1 MNARHLPVAAPAAA
15 VALYGYSTRHAGL
28 AAELHAA
35 AGRHGAVHAPDATG
49 GVPSGAAYAA
59 ARHTSAELDVAVAG
73 NPRWEGP
80 TAEGTGL
87 AAWVAAEYR
96 RTGDGFLRCLR
107 DDFAVAVVDRRAHRV
122 LLAVDRV
129 GVEPLA
135 WRRDGDTVVFA
146 SRADVV
152 AAAGGARPELRQQAL
167 FDFLLLHMIP
177 SPDTVYAGVVKLEP
191 GTCVIVGADGATV
204 KRYWDPVF
212 VEGASTTPEP
222 VLAER
227 LRGTL
232 ETSVAHRAPDAGGGA
247 FLSGGLDSSTVAGM
261 LAKARGAG
269 ANTFSIGFGI
279 EGYDELDYARIASRH
294 FRTTPHEYSVTP
306 EDVVDAI
313 PRIAA
318 AYDEPFGNSSAVP
331 TYFCARLAKQH
342 GVDHLLAGDGG
353 DELFGG
359 NERYARQK
367 VFEAYGSLPGWLR
380 SGLVEPLAGLV
391 RPEHP
396 FMPLRKFRS
405 YVDQASVPMP
415 ERMEHWNFMYRAD
428 LDAMLEPDV
437 RRAIEPQRALA
448 GMRAVWASTSATALV
463 NRMLFYD
470 WHYTLADND
479 LRKVRRMCE
488 LGGIRVSFPM
498 LDDRLV
504 DLSLEVTPRQK
515 VDGSNLRA
523 FYKRALGEFLPRAI
537 IDKQKHGFGLPF
549 GVWLKTHRPLAELVY
564 SLLGDLKKRRMVR
577 AAFLDQLIEEH
588 RSGHPSFYGYAIW
601 DLAMLEAW
609 LAVHAAR

>member
-1 MNARHLPVAAPAAA
+1 
-15 VALYGYSTRHAGL
+15 
-28 AAELHAA
+28 
-35 AGRHGAVHAPDATG
+35 
-49 GVPSGAAYAA
+49 
-59 ARHTSAELDVAVAG
+59 
-73 NPRWEGP
+73 
-80 TAEGTGL
+80 
-87 AAWVAAEYR
+87 
-96 RTGDGFLRCLR
+96 
-107 DDFAVAVVDRRAHRV
+107 
-122 LLAVDRV
+122 
-129 GVEPLA
+129 
-135 WRRDGDTVVFA
+135 
-146 SRADVV
+146 
-152 AAAGGARPELRQQAL
+152 
-167 FDFLLLHMIP
+167 
-177 SPDTVYAGVVKLEP
+177 
-191 GTCVIVGADGATV
+191 V

-212 VEGASTTPEP
+212 VEHGSTTPES

-227 LRGTL
+227 LRDTL
-232 ETSVAHRAPDAGGGA
+232 AAAVAHRAPAEHGGA

-261 LAKARGAG
+261 LVKARGAG
-269 ANTFSIGFGI
+269 SNTFSIGFGI

-380 SGLVEPLAGLV
+380 GSVIEPVARLVPQ
-391 RPEHP
+391 EHP

-415 ERMEHWNFMYRAD
+415 GRMEHWNFMYRAD
-428 LDAMLEPDV
+428 LDAMLEPEV
-437 RRAIEPQRALA
+437 RRAIEPRRALE

-498 LDDRLV
+498 LDDRLL

-515 VDGSNLRA
+515 VQGSNLRA
-523 FYKRALGEFLPRAI
+523 FYKRALGEFLPREI
-537 IDKQKHGFGLPF
+537 IEKTKHGFGLPF

-564 SLLGDLKKRRMVR
+564 SLLGDLKKRHIVR
-577 AAFLDQLIEEH
+577 APFLDQLIEDH

-609 LAVHAAR
+609 LSAHAAR